1 MKKTVY
7 LDNAATTYPK
17 PQTVSRAV
25 SSAIANLGGNPG
37 RGGHSY
43 SLSAAEVI
51 YSARAELSDFFKSS
65 PENVVFTLNCT
76 HSLNLAI
83 NGICKAGDRVVIS
96 SMEHNSVAR
105 PCYKLALDGAD
116 VSVAW
121 IGKSD
126 DETLSNFDKLI
137 SQGAD
142 CVICTAASNVT
153 GRVMPIEQIAA
164 MCKNAGA
171 KFIVDGAQA
180 CGNIPI
186 SLDMGI
192 NIICTAGHKG
202 LYGPSGTG
210 VMISDGSSDIEPIMR
225 GGTGAT
231 SGELEQT
238 PDMPERLESGT
249 LNTVGIAGLLS
260 GVRFVN
266 TVGMNKIHNY
276 EQKLCDIFIDGIAT
290 IPETIIYRN
299 GERFVPIVSFNFANI
314 DPATLSSVLDSNGI
328 ALRAGLHCAPLAHK
342 TLGTLPLGTVRFS
355 PSVFNTQEEVVKLID
370 TLKKISKQGI

>member
-7 LDNAATTYPK
+7 FDNAATTYPK

-25 SSAIANLGGNPG
+25 LQAIMNLGGNPG

-43 SLSAAEVI
+43 SLEAANVV
-51 YSARAELSDFFKSS
+51 YSCREKLADFFKAS
-65 PENVVFTLNCT
+65 PENVVFTHNCT

-83 NGICKAGDRVVIS
+83 NGTFKAGDRIVIS

-105 PCYKLALDGAD
+105 PCYKLALDGAL
-116 VSVAW
+116 VRVAW

-137 SQGAD
+137 SDGAD

-164 MCKNAGA
+164 MCKRAGA

-180 CGNIPI
+180 CGNIPLT
-186 SLDMGI
+186 LDMGI
-192 NIICTAGHKG
+192 NILCTAGHKG

-210 VMISDGSSDIEPIMR
+210 VMISDGSCQIDPLIR

-231 SGELEQT
+231 SAELDQT

-249 LNTVGIAGLLS
+249 LNTVGIAGLNAGLC
-260 GVRFVN
+260 FVN
-266 TVGMNKIHNY
+266 HIGMPKIHDY
-276 EQKLCDIFIDGIAT
+276 ERQLCNLLVDGLKT
-290 IPETIIYRN
+290 IPEAVMYLN
-299 GERFVPIVSFNFANI
+299 GERFVPIVSFNLNNI
-314 DPATLSSVLDSNGI
+314 DPTALGSALDSYGF
-328 ALRAGLHCAPLAHK
+328 ALRSGLHCAPLAHK
-342 TLGTLPLGTVRFS
+342 TLGTLPTGTLRFS
-355 PSVFNTQEEVVKLID
+355 PSVFNTQDEVVKLIN
-370 TLKKISKQGI
+370 TLKKISKEGI